1 MSPPEVAD
9 VKRYTPVH
17 SDAVTSVTVAGDV
30 SYITGSADQVMY
42 NDCGFLCCE
51 AHLFVVLR

>member
-1 MSPPEVAD
+1 MEIAD

-30 SYITGSADQVMY
+30 SYITGSADQVSFA
-42 NDCGFLCCE
+42 GKK
-51 AHLFVVLR
+51 HLLFSLQKVTGI